1 MFALNIPSYV
11 ADWTWG
17 RGQYSLDNPLSVA
30 IATVFMLLVVVAA
43 VFKGHRLNLIPPSL
57 IIALYPLNGL
67 RELLRA
73 AAA

>member
-43 VFKGHRLNLIPPSL
+43 VVKGHRLNLILLSL